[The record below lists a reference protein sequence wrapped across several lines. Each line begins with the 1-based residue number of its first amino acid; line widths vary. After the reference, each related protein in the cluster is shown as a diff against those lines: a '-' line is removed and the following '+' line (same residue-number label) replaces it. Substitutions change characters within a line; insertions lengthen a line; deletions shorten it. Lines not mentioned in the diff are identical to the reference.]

1 MIFRRMENILL
12 ERLDDQTLVFDPE
25 KNLPY
30 VLNEVAAY
38 ILMNTDGKT
47 LQETVA
53 GKVSEAFEVGFNQ
66 ALEDT
71 KNFYAELSRRRIV
84 TRVD

>member
-1 MIFRRMENILL
+1 MIFRRVENILL
-12 ERLDDQTLVFDPE
+12 ERLDEQTLVFDPE

-38 ILMNTDGKT
+38 VLMNTDGKT
-47 LQETVA
+47 DQETVA
-53 GKVSEAFEVGFNQ
+53 GRVCEAFEVGFDQ

-71 KNFYAELSRRRIV
+71 KNLYAELSRKRIV
-84 TRVD
+84 TRVN

>member
-1 MIFRRMENILL
+1 MIFRRSESILF
-12 ERLDDQTLVFDPE
+12 ERLADQTLVFDPE

-47 LQETVA
+47 GQETVA
-53 GKVSEAFEVGFNQ
+53 EKVCEAFDVGFGQ

-71 KNFYAELSRRRIV
+71 KNLYEELSLRNIV
-84 TRVD
+84 ERVD